1 MILASINCKLCKVP
15 ICNLDVILE
24 DNSSEYKDGECEHF
38 DYCCTFII
46 KEKKFTRCK
55 LMITCKK
62 CGKCSDEEY
71 TDKSKNFNYK
81 CDCGFECD
89 FIYELSDE
97 SEIIKNIDNSKK
109 YKTPDNFDKEEE
121 EAKDKI
127 NIIFIYNSNVY
138 SYVINENE
146 TIISQY
152 RAIRDKIK
160 FPDGKKF
167 YSNTK
172 LLDVYK
178 SFEGN
183 GLINNMKV
191 EIL

>member
-1 MILASINCKLCKVP
+1 M
-15 ICNLDVILE
+15 
-24 DNSSEYKDGECEHF
+24 
-38 DYCCTFII
+38 
-46 KEKKFTRCK
+46 
-55 LMITCKK
+55 
-62 CGKCSDEEY
+62 
-71 TDKSKNFNYK
+71 
-81 CDCGFECD
+81 
-89 FIYELSDE
+89 
-97 SEIIKNIDNSKK
+97 DNSKK

-167 YSNTK
+167 YNNTK